1 MADTEK
7 LIVELGIKNNNVNKE
22 ISNIN
27 RELKNLDKEVKSTD
41 KTTQKY
47 GQTNDTLKSKLS
59 NLEKMYTLN
68 SKKLEDYKKKM
79 TETTQKI
86 KEQEEKISNMKL
98 AGQDTTKAEEQLARM
113 KQTLSNVGHQAQI
126 TENEIKGLDS
136 AIKET
141 SNSLKDNNISAYQ
154 EKLQDLGK
162 SCESSSEKLK
172 SIGEGANNVGN
183 NLLKLSAPIIA
194 FGAYASKVGTDF
206 EYGMAKVQATSNA
219 STEDLEK
226 LKNLAKE
233 MGAETKFSA
242 TDAADGLNFLAMAG
256 WKTEQMMNGLPPIL
270 DLATASGSELA
281 IVSDIVS
288 DALTALNM
296 KAEDTAHFS
305 DIIASASSNANTNV
319 ELLGESFKY
328 CASTAGAMTYSAE
341 DTALALGL
349 MANAGIKGSQSGTT
363 LRTAITNLAKP
374 TKTMQESMDA
384 FSISLVDTEGKTKT
398 LKNVLDDLR
407 IKFKKVTE
415 DEKQNMYLLEMKK
428 LGLGDT
434 VEAYK
439 NLTDE
444 QINQI
449 RVSKGSELAQKA
461 DISMLQ
467 ATAKQIGFKDKEIK
481 KMTRSQLENAT
492 ATILAAREMEGLSE
506 VEQASTVSA
515 IFGKEAMAGM
525 LSIIN
530 ASEGDYNKL
539 ANAIN
544 NCDGETKRMADTM
557 ANTTQGKIDSFKSK
571 LEALGIQVAD
581 KLLPHLSDLID
592 KGMDLINWFSNLD
605 SGTQEAIMKFG
616 LFTVA
621 SGGALKIIGGL
632 TSGLGSLVSCVGKTS
647 SALSKLNT
655 ANKAAKEV
663 EGLATASKV
672 ASIGVTGLS
681 SALIPIGATLAVVG
695 AGIYAYNQYQDGMS
709 KSCVTSREELGLLKS
724 TLLELNGVQVQS
736 REELEKSG
744 LVYKELGSDLG
755 ETFKKRIEESTKTI
769 NDFNY
774 ELGLVNVDNV
784 VTQEE
789 SNALTLR
796 VDGMVTSALE
806 AIKYKR
812 TETQEELSK
821 MFMVQDGTID
831 ESEQKVLDF
840 VNSTGQKEIEEV
852 NKLKSEINKIY
863 KQAVDDKR
871 GLNEQEINDIKDK
884 TARIQQIELEAMANN
899 QAEQLYAKNQFSER
913 IKKADADT
921 AVELLTERKKAID
934 TETTDLLAN
943 YQTQLDLLQVQKQKA
958 HEQGKADDEANIQA
972 QIDLKTKEKDGIVAK
987 ENEKWEE
994 AKQVMNEQQSQ
1005 MVGKYNEFTGELL
1018 SEADIKANQM
1028 LEKQKNTYE
1037 GLNQITQ
1044 DGYYVVKN
1052 TSTGMM
1058 EEIYVNVD
1066 ENTGKIT
1073 GCWNKTRGEVGGAT
1087 DVMAQDV
1094 QKLGAEYTS
1103 NTSLVEKAL
1112 QDMTNTTVN
1121 SKGQIINANGDI
1133 VGSFEKVTTA
1143 TGETITKVKDLNGNP
1158 VEIKDNSGKV
1168 IENMSNI
1175 QKSLKEIPED
1185 KEIHVK
1191 TFFEKVGDWFNNI
1204 GQNATGTNNYQGGL
1218 STVHEK
1224 GFELANNN
1232 NVRMLGSFGG
1242 NPLAYIPRGT
1252 GIRTNMQSISDMK
1265 SEISR
1270 QLNNKGNVALV
1281 KALESLLK
1289 LQIDNNKN
1297 QIKEN
1302 EKNNKRHKENKDYQK
1317 GILYEGKFLTKETIK
1332 EMQKIQKD
1340 TGGLKI
1346 EGKYYTNKALKLMEA
1361 KQYSDGHVVTK
1372 EEEKRMKT
1380 GLMIGKTYY
1389 DKETLKKMQVYTNN
1403 ERGIWIEGKFVS
1415 DANVK
1420 EMQRNQVKKLK
1431 SIKLDGEYYN
1441 KNSKKSSELIDNYK
1455 IKNNE
1460 EIDYNK
1466 ISDNVGKQI
1475 GETIKEI
1482 LQGLGIEINVTNKLN
1497 SKEISNELTDA
1508 VIKKL
1513 GKQDRSIRVAKG
1525 R

>member
-1 MADTEK
+1 MADKEQ

-22 ISNIN
+22 ISAIN

-41 KTTQKY
+41 KTTKQY

-79 TETTQKI
+79 TETTEAI
-86 KEQEEKISNMKL
+86 KKQEEKIANMKL
-98 AGQDTTKAEEQLARM
+98 QGKDTVKAEEQLARM
-113 KQTLSNVGHQAQI
+113 KQTLSNVGHQATL
-126 TENEIKGLDS
+126 TENEIKDLDS

-141 SNSLKDNNISAYQ
+141 NNALKDTNVSTYKN
-154 EKLQDLGK
+154 KLQELGK
-162 SCESSSEKLK
+162 SCESSSQKLK

-183 NLLKLSAPIIA
+183 NLLKATAPFVA
-194 FGAYASKVGTDF
+194 FGAYASKVGIDF
-206 EYGMAKVQATSNA
+206 QQAMANLQATSGATGQEFDALTN
-219 STEDLEK
+219 K
-226 LKNLAKE
+226 AKE
-233 MGAETKFSA
+233 LGENTCKSA
-242 TDAADGLNFLAMAG
+242 TDSSHAMQYLALAG
-256 WKTEQMMNGLPPIL
+256 YDVNQILSSTEPIL
-270 DLATASGSELA
+270 KASVAWGADMATSADLATDSMSAMG
-281 IVSDIVS
+281 
-288 DALTALNM
+288 LTTDQLTHYLDVCSQAQR
-296 KAEDTAHFS
+296 
-305 DIIASASSNANTNV
+305 SSNT
-319 ELLGESFKY
+319 
-328 CASTAGAMTYSAE
+328 TATM
-341 DTALALGL
+341 L
-349 MANAGIKGSQSGTT
+349 MEAYIGCGG
-363 LRTAITNLAKP
+363 
-374 TKTMQESMDA
+374 
-384 FSISLVDTEGKTKT
+384 T
-398 LKNVLDDLR
+398 LKNMKVPLEESATLLGGLANRGKKGAEAGNGLNSVLVNLMGTTSTTAGVLKELGVSAYDSNGNFRGVTVTLRDLN
-407 IKFKKVTE
+407 KAFSTCT
-415 DEKQNMYLLEMKK
+415 Q
-428 LGLGDT
+428 
-434 VEAYK
+434 
-439 NLTDE
+439 E
-444 QINQI
+444 Q
-449 RVSKGSELAQKA
+449 K
-461 DISMLQ
+461 DMLQ
-467 ATAKQIGFKDKEIK
+467 AQLGGKTQMDTLQALLSTVGEEYDTLSGKIK
-481 KMTRSQLENAT
+481 KANGAT
-492 ATILAAREMEGLSE
+492 EEMYTIM
-506 VEQASTVSA
+506 
-515 IFGKEAMAGM
+515 
-525 LSIIN
+525 N
-530 ASEGDYNKL
+530 
-539 ANAIN
+539 
-544 NCDGETKRMADTM
+544 DTS
-557 ANTTQGKIDSFKSK
+557 QGKIEAFKSK

-592 KGMDLINWFSNLD
+592 KGMDLINWFSGLD
-605 SGTQEAIMKFG
+605 EETQKAILNFG

-621 SGGALKIIGGL
+621 SGGVLKVAGGL
-632 TSGLGSLVSCVGKTS
+632 TKGLSSLVGAVGKAST
-647 SALSKLNT
+647 ALSKLNT
-655 ANKAAKEV
+655 TTKVVKEV

-672 ASIGVTGLS
+672 ASGGVAGLS

-695 AGIYAYNQYQDGMS
+695 AGIYAYNQYQDGLTN
-709 KSCVTSREELGLLKS
+709 SCVTSREELGLLKS
-724 TLLELNGVQVQS
+724 TLLELNGVHVQS
-736 REELEKSG
+736 RDELEKSG

-806 AIKYKR
+806 AIKSKG

-852 NKLKSEINKIY
+852 NKLKGEINKIY

-884 TARIQQIELEAMANN
+884 TARIQQIELEAIANN

-1044 DGYYVVKN
+1044 DGYYVIKN

-1133 VGSFEKVTTA
+1133 VGSFEKVTTS

-1158 VEIKDNSGKV
+1158 VEIKDNSGKI

-1175 QKSLKEIPED
+1175 QKSLEEIPED

-1191 TFFEKVGDWFNNI
+1191 TFFEKVGDWFNSI

-1224 GFELANNN
+1224 GFELASNN

-1289 LQIDNNKN
+1289 LQTNNNKN

-1302 EKNNKRHKENKDYQK
+1302 ENNNKRHKENINYKK

-1332 EMQKIQKD
+1332 EMHKIRKD

-1346 EGKYYTNKALKLMEA
+1346 DGKYYTNKALKLMEA
-1361 KQYSDGHVVTK
+1361 KQYEDGHVVTK

-1389 DKETLKKMQVYTNN
+1389 DKETLKKMRVYTNN

-1441 KNSKKSSELIDNYK
+1441 KNSKKSSDLIDSYK
-1455 IKNNE
+1455 SKNNKDV
-1460 EIDYNK
+1460 DYNK

-1497 SKEISNELTDA
+1497 SKEISNEVTDT
-1508 VIKKL
+1508 VINKL
-1513 GKQDRSIRVAKG
+1513 GRIDRTSRVAKG

>member
-41 KTTQKY
+41 KTTKQY
-47 GQTNDTLKSKLS
+47 GQTNDSLKTKLG

-79 TETTQKI
+79 ADTTKAINEQEQKI
-86 KEQEEKISNMKL
+86 ANMKL

-113 KQTLSNVGHQAQI
+113 KQTLSNVGHQAKL
-126 TENEIKGLDS
+126 TENEIKGLEGT
-136 AIKET
+136 IKQT
-141 SNSLKDNNISAYQ
+141 NVALKDSNISTYQ
-154 EKLQDLGK
+154 QKLHDLGK

-219 STEDLEK
+219 SAEDLEK

-233 MGAETKFSA
+233 MGEETKFSA

-256 WKTEQMMNGLPPIL
+256 WKTEQMLNGLPPIL
-270 DLATASGSELA
+270 NLAIASGSELGT
-281 IVSDIVS
+281 VSDIVS
-288 DALTALNM
+288 DALTAFSM
-296 KAEDTAHFS
+296 SAEDAGHFT

-319 ELLGESFKY
+319 EMLGESFKY
-328 CASTAGAMTYSAE
+328 VAPLCGSLGYSAE
-341 DTALALGL
+341 DTSLALGL
-349 MANAGIKGSQSGTT
+349 MANAGIKGSQSGTSLKT
-363 LRTAITNLAKP
+363 MFVNLAKP
-374 TKTMQESMDA
+374 TDTMAGIMDQYG
-384 FSISLVDTEGKTKT
+384 ISLTDANGKMLSMKE
-398 LKNVLDDLR
+398 VLDMLR
-407 IKFKKVTE
+407 DKF
-415 DEKQNMYLLEMKK
+415 
-428 LGLGDT
+428 G
-434 VEAYK
+434 
-439 NLTDE
+439 
-444 QINQI
+444 
-449 RVSKGSELAQKA
+449 
-461 DISMLQ
+461 
-467 ATAKQIGFKDKEIK
+467 
-481 KMTRSQLENAT
+481 
-492 ATILAAREMEGLSE
+492 GLSE
-506 VEQASTVSA
+506 AEQASA
-515 IFGKEAMAGM
+515 MAALFGKEALAGAM
-525 LSIIN
+525 SIVN
-530 ASEGDYNKL
+530 ASATDYNKL
-539 ANAIN
+539 TNAIY

-557 ANTTQGKIDSFKSK
+557 SNTTQGKIDSFKSK

-581 KLLPHLSDLID
+581 KLLPHLNDLID
-592 KGMDLINWFSNLD
+592 KGIDLINWFSELD
-605 SGTQEAIMKFG
+605 EGTQKAIMNFG
-616 LFTVA
+616 LFTAA
-621 SGGALKIIGGL
+621 SGGVLKVAGGI
-632 TSGLGSLVSCVGKTS
+632 TKGLGSLVGAVGKAST
-647 SALSKLNT
+647 ALSKLNT
-655 ANKAAKEV
+655 TTKVVKEV

-672 ASIGVTGLS
+672 ASVGVAGLS

-695 AGIYAYNQYQDGMS
+695 AGIYAYNQYHDGMS

-806 AIKYKR
+806 AIKSKG

-852 NKLKSEINKIY
+852 NKLKGEINKIY

-884 TARIQQIELEAMANN
+884 TARIQQIELEAIANN

-1044 DGYYVVKN
+1044 DGYYVIKN

-1073 GCWNKTRGEVGGAT
+1073 GCWNKARGEVGGAT
-1087 DVMAQDV
+1087 DTMAQDA

-1103 NTSLVEKAL
+1103 NTSLIEKAL

-1175 QKSLKEIPED
+1175 QKSLKEIPEN

-1191 TFFEKVGDWFNNI
+1191 TFFEKVGDWFNSI

-1218 STVHEK
+1218 STVNENGK
-1224 GFELANNN
+1224 WELASNN
-1232 NVRMLGSFGG
+1232 NVRMLGSYNN
-1242 NPLAYIPRGT
+1242 NPLAYIPNGT
-1252 GIRTNMQSISDMK
+1252 GIRTHMQSVSDMK
-1265 SEISR
+1265 AEIR
-1270 QLNNKGNVALV
+1270 NQLNSIML
-1281 KALESLLK
+1281 S
-1289 LQIDNNKN
+1289 
-1297 QIKEN
+1297 
-1302 EKNNKRHKENKDYQK
+1302 
-1317 GILYEGKFLTKETIK
+1317 
-1332 EMQKIQKD
+1332 
-1340 TGGLKI
+1340 GG
-1346 EGKYYTNKALKLMEA
+1346 
-1361 KQYSDGHVVTK
+1361 
-1372 EEEKRMKT
+1372 
-1380 GLMIGKTYY
+1380 
-1389 DKETLKKMQVYTNN
+1389 
-1403 ERGIWIEGKFVS
+1403 
-1415 DANVK
+1415 
-1420 EMQRNQVKKLK
+1420 
-1431 SIKLDGEYYN
+1431 YYN
-1441 KNSKKSSELIDNYK
+1441 KNSTKAKQLVNNYS
-1455 IKNNE
+1455 NNYSGA

-1466 ISDNVGKQI
+1466 LANVMLSVFQ
-1475 GETIKEI
+1475 
-1482 LQGLGIEINVTNKLN
+1482 QGLSNINFNAYVDVDSNGIANKA
-1497 SKEISNELTDA
+1497 SKITMDKMNRQSRN
-1508 VIKKL
+1508 KKVVR
-1513 GKQDRSIRVAKG
+1513 G
-1525 R
+1525 

>member
-1 MADTEK
+1 
-7 LIVELGIKNNNVNKE
+7 
-22 ISNIN
+22 
-27 RELKNLDKEVKSTD
+27 ELKNLDKEVKSTD
-41 KTTQKY
+41 KTTKQY

-79 TETTQKI
+79 TETTEAI
-86 KEQEEKISNMKL
+86 KKQEEKIANMKL
-98 AGQDTTKAEEQLARM
+98 QGKDTVKAEEQLARM
-113 KQTLSNVGHQAQI
+113 KQTLSNVGHQATL

-141 SNSLKDNNISAYQ
+141 NASLKNTNVSTYKN
-154 EKLQDLGK
+154 KLQELGT
-162 SCESSSEKLK
+162 SCSNASETLK
-172 SIGEGANNVGN
+172 SVGSTASNVGGN
-183 NLLKLSAPIIA
+183 ILKATAPLVAI
-194 FGAYASKVGTDF
+194 GVASTKMATDF
-206 EYGMAKVQATSNA
+206 ETAFAQVTTIADENEVSNDKMKASIIGLSNQTGISANEISANVYNAISAGQKTGDAVNFVTNSTKLAKAGFAEAGDSLNLLTTILNSYGLEASEVTNVSDKLITTQNIGKTTVAELSQSMGKVIPTAKAFGVNLDNVSTSYALLTAKGIATSE
-219 STEDLEK
+219 SGTYVSS
-226 LKNLAKE
+226 
-233 MGAETKFSA
+233 M
-242 TDAADGLNFLAMAG
+242 LN
-256 WKTEQMMNGLPPIL
+256 
-270 DLATASGSELA
+270 ELGKQG
-281 IVSDIVS
+281 
-288 DALTALNM
+288 T
-296 KAEDTAHFS
+296 
-305 DIIASASSNANTNV
+305 IAS
-319 ELLGESFKY
+319 
-328 CASTAGAMTYSAE
+328 
-341 DTALALGL
+341 
-349 MANAGIKGSQSGTT
+349 
-363 LRTAITNLAKP
+363 
-374 TKTMQESMDA
+374 
-384 FSISLVDTEGKTKT
+384 KT
-398 LKNVLDDLR
+398 LKDLSGSTFQELIASGKSLGDIMAIMDNGAKASGKSLIDCFGSAEAGKAAMVIATNAGKDYNDMLVQMGNSAGATQIAFDKMDNTR
-407 IKFKKVTE
+407 A
-415 DEKQNMYLLEMKK
+415 EKMAKSLNKTKNEMIK
-428 LGLGDT
+428 LGQ
-434 VEAYK
+434 
-439 NLTDE
+439 NLLPMLDE
-444 QINQI
+444 
-449 RVSKGSELAQKA
+449 VSNS
-461 DISMLQ
+461 
-467 ATAKQIGFKDKEIK
+467 IGK
-481 KMTRSQLENAT
+481 
-492 ATILAAREMEGLSE
+492 
-506 VEQASTVSA
+506 
-515 IFGKEAMAGM
+515 
-525 LSIIN
+525 
-530 ASEGDYNKL
+530 
-539 ANAIN
+539 
-544 NCDGETKRMADTM
+544 
-557 ANTTQGKIDSFKSK
+557 
-571 LEALGIQVAD
+571 VAD
-581 KLLPHLSDLID
+581 
-592 KGMDLINWFSNLD
+592 WF
-605 SGTQEAIMKFG
+605 GQMTEEEQQAIIKTTLFVTTFG
-616 LFTVA
+616 
-621 SGGALKIIGGL
+621 GGL
-632 TSGLGSLVSCVGKTS
+632 KVLGSFTNGLGSLVGGIGKVTTTLGD
-647 SALSKLNT
+647 LSK
-655 ANKAAKEV
+655 ASKVAKDV

-672 ASIGVTGLS
+672 ASVGVTGLS
-681 SALIPIGATLAVVG
+681 SALIPIGAVLATVG

-806 AIKYKR
+806 AIKSKR

-1191 TFFEKVGDWFNNI
+1191 TFFEKVGDWFNSI
-1204 GQNATGTNNYQGGL
+1204 GKNATGTNNYQGGL

-1224 GFELANNN
+1224 GFELASNN

-1270 QLNNKGNVALV
+1270 QLNNKGNITLV

-1302 EKNNKRHKENKDYQK
+1302 ENNNKRHKENINYKK

-1332 EMQKIQKD
+1332 EMHKIQKD

-1346 EGKYYTNKALKLMEA
+1346 DGKYYTNKALKLMEA
-1361 KQYSDGHVVTK
+1361 KQYEDGHVVTK

-1380 GLMIGKTYY
+1380 GLMVGQTYY
-1389 DKETLKKMQVYTNN
+1389 DKETLKKMRVYTNN

-1455 IKNNE
+1455 IKNNK

-1497 SKEISNELTDA
+1497 SKEISNEVTDT
-1508 VIKKL
+1508 VINKL
-1513 GKQDRSIRVAKG
+1513 GRIDRTSRVAKG